1 MPTAAS
7 SRTVARAPPAA
18 RAPVAAR
25 PPTRPPPAA
34 LRFAYAGA
42 RPDESAV
49 LHGLAAAYEGLFR
62 LDARLV
68 KGRPA
73 YRHVLKGDRWIAFNG
88 SAWMAQ
94 QESALGSEAGVLL
107 LKDAA
112 CPTPDASRA
121 VWRVTPGWKPDP
133 ELRCI
138 GMSEVEAARYEV
150 EMNPW
155 GDAAQ
160 SNDEMDAL
168 AAQLRGLP
176 LEELAAM
183 TPAQQREF
191 AEQHYAALAP
201 PPNATAAGALTSTDP
216 SASKIVRMRGG
227 VLYIGAVDKGK
238 RPHGAGELLLRDG
251 SVHAGT
257 FESGAAHGEGVYFDK
272 NGSVHCGFWVTNFR
286 CGEFG
291 VVDPSGGVWD
301 DVYDQFGNRASHE
314 RATDDAV
321 AATRCSYCNVRFHAQ
336 HNYKCRRH
344 TGAWQPA
351 TATRAARWSCCAAVA
366 ADEPGCNVAMHAAE

>member
-1 MPTAAS
+1 MQNLGLGVLANLMPTATSRSVAS
-7 SRTVARAPPAA
+7 
-18 RAPVAAR
+18 R
-25 PPTRPPPAA
+25 PPPPAA

-62 LDARLV
+62 LDTRLV
-68 KGRPA
+68 NGRPA
-73 YRHVLKGDRWIAFNG
+73 YRHVLKGDKWIAFNG

-94 QESALGSEAGVLL
+94 QESALGSDTGVLL
-107 LKDAA
+107 LKDAT

-133 ELRCI
+133 ELRCV
-138 GMSEVEAARYEV
+138 GMSEEEAARYEA

-160 SNDEMDAL
+160 TNDEMDAL

-191 AEQHYAALAP
+191 AQQHYAALAP
-201 PPNATAAGALTSTDP
+201 PPATTPEALASTDP
-216 SASKIVRMRGG
+216 NASKIVRMRGG
-227 VLYIGAVDKGK
+227 VLYIGAVDKSK

-251 SVHAGT
+251 SVHAGN
-257 FESGAAHGEGVYFDK
+257 FEGGAAHGEGVYFDK

-286 CGEFG
+286 VGEFG
-291 VVDPSGGVWD
+291 VIDPSGGVWD

-314 RATDDAV
+314 RATDAAV
-321 AATRCSYCNVRFHAQ
+321 AAARCRFCNVRFHAQ

-351 TATRAARWSCCAAVA
+351 TATRAARWSCCSAVA
-366 ADEPGCNVAMHAAE
+366 ADEPGCHITVHAAE